1 MEPTLR
7 SRTQSWLLS
16 PVGVAMAVVLLAA
29 AYYLGKY
36 HLEHVIGLLPF
47 GFLLLCPF
55 MHLFMHGGHGSH
67 DGHAGHGD
75 TGDTRPSSD
84 LDRQSEGCERQR

>member
-29 AYYLGKY
+29 AYYLGTY

-55 MHLFMHGGHGSH
+55 MHLFMHGGHG
-67 DGHAGHGD
+67 GHGWR
-75 TGDTRPSSD
+75 GVHGVQGEQQRP
-84 LDRQSEGCERQR
+84 

>member
-7 SRTQSWLLS
+7 SRTQSWLRT

-29 AYYLGKY
+29 AYYLATY

-47 GFLLLCPF
+47 GFLLLCPL
-55 MHLFMHGGHGSH
+55 MHLFMPGGHGGHG
-67 DGHAGHGD
+67 GHGD
-75 TGDTRPSSD
+75 HGGPGN
-84 LDRQSEGCERQR
+84 QQGQ